1 MSTHNNG
8 SMGLHRALVISA
20 NTVTGEVYVK
30 IPSVLGASES
40 IALHVPTFFNESDTP
55 SVGDQLIVAIE
66 GDNFNKVYLVSNIT
80 DSSSI
85 SSINGGSA

>member
-8 SMGLHRALVISA
+8 SMGLYRALITSAISA
-20 NTVTGEVYVK
+20 TGEVYVK

-40 IALHVPTFFNESDTP
+40 IALHVPTFFNESDIP

-80 DSSSI
+80 DSNI

>member
-1 MSTHNNG
+1 
-8 SMGLHRALVISA
+8 MGLYRALITSAISA
-20 NTVTGEVYVK
+20 TGEVYVK

-40 IALHVPTFFNESDTP
+40 IALHVPTFFNESDIP

-80 DSSSI
+80 DSNI